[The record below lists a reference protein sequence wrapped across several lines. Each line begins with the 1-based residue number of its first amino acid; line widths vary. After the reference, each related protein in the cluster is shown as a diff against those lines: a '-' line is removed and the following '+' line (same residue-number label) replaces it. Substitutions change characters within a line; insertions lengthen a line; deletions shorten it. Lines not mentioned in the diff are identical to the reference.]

1 MQPGQIFALIMLLF
15 ALVLGWSLSRGHS
28 IGVPLYALSIVIV
41 IALIAGSIAQL
52 LDARS
57 AVEALNVTAIALAL
71 AALPAHPTLWQEQ
84 MQADLQRIRL
94 VQPLRPRDLL
104 SWRAWLKLVDR
115 IGARWAALL
124 YFAVYLA
131 AIAAAVTI
139 TFVDS
144 SADRSIYTIL
154 PALAP
159 ALFAVLSTAWI
170 YQGARRLVPGA

>member
-1 MQPGQIFALIMLLF
+1 MQPSQVFALIMLLF

-28 IGVPLYALSIVIV
+28 IGVPLYVLSIVIA

-57 AVEALNVTAIALAL
+57 VVEALNVTAIALAL
-71 AALPAHPTLWQEQ
+71 AALPAHPTLWQDQ
-84 MQADLQRIRL
+84 MRADLQRIRL
-94 VQPLRPRDLL
+94 VQPLRLRDLL

-115 IGARWAALL
+115 VGARWAALL
-124 YFAVYLA
+124 YFAVYMVAITA
-131 AIAAAVTI
+131 AITI

-144 SADRSIYTIL
+144 STDRTIYTIL
-154 PALAP
+154 PATAP

-170 YQGARRLVPGA
+170 YKSARHLVPGA

>member
-1 MQPGQIFALIMLLF
+1 MQPSQVFALIMLLF

-28 IGVPLYALSIVIV
+28 IGVPLYVLSIVIA

-57 AVEALNVTAIALAL
+57 VVEALNVTAIALAL
-71 AALPAHPTLWQEQ
+71 AALPAHPTLWQDQ
-84 MQADLQRIRL
+84 MRADLQRIRL
-94 VQPLRPRDLL
+94 VQPLRLRDLL

-115 IGARWAALL
+115 VGARWAALL
-124 YFAVYLA
+124 YFAVYLIAITA
-131 AIAAAVTI
+131 AITI

-144 SADRSIYTIL
+144 SADRTIYTIL
-154 PALAP
+154 PAAAP

-170 YQGARRLVPGA
+170 YKSARHLVPGA